1 VRFGRTL
8 AILSLTVV
16 SAGGAPPAF
25 ANQASAALRLQG
37 AKEIYNL
44 DRDRARETYQQAVAA
59 DPQDSAAYRGLA
71 ATVWLSITFRR
82 GNTTV
87 DDYLG
92 GIARSKTPFPPPSP
106 ETATAFNDA
115 IERALA
121 LARKRVEAN
130 PRDADAHYD
139 VGAAVALRASWV
151 ATVES
156 SVLRAFKSAREAYD
170 EHEKVLQLD
179 ARRKDAGFIVGTYR
193 YVVASL
199 SLPMR
204 WAAYVMGFGGGREA
218 GLRLVESAAS
228 YPGSNQEE
236 ARFALIVLY
245 NREKRYD
252 EALAHLAILRERYPR
267 NRMSWL
273 ESGSTNLRAGRAA
286 DAERVLDEGM
296 RNFTSDTRP
305 RMFGEEAL
313 WHLKRGTA
321 RAALGRATEARLD
334 LEKALAIEG
343 RRWVQGRAH
352 LELGKLDLKDGNP
365 AAANE
370 HLRTAVRLSEGDN
383 DELAAAESRRL
394 IK

>member
-1 VRFGRTL
+1 ML
-8 AILSLTVV
+8 AVV
-16 SAGGAPPAF
+16 AAGGAPPAF

-59 DPQDSAAYRGLA
+59 DPEDSAAYRGLA

-115 IERALA
+115 VERALS
-121 LARKRVEAN
+121 LARKRLAAN

-139 VGAAVALRASWV
+139 VGAAVALRASYV

-156 SVLRAFKSAREAYD
+156 SVVRAFKSAREAYD
-170 EHEKVLQLD
+170 EHEKVLELD
-179 ARRKDAGFIVGTYR
+179 ANRKDAGFIVGTYR

-218 GLRLVESAAS
+218 GLRLVEGAAS

-267 NRMSWL
+267 NRMTWL
-273 ESGSTNLRAGRAA
+273 ESGSTNLRAGKAA
-286 DAERVLDEGM
+286 DAERLLDEAM
-296 RNFTSDTRP
+296 RTFASDSRP
-305 RMFGEEAL
+305 RMFGEQAL

-321 RAALGRATEARLD
+321 RAALDRAAEARLD

-370 HLRTAVRLSEGDN
+370 HLRTAVRLSVSDN